1 MTGVDR
7 FVEDQRKTINLDDS
21 YKPYPM
27 QAKFHA
33 SAAPYG
39 FLGGA
44 AGPGKTTALLMENM
58 IRCNEFS
65 LEDGKQVQTLM
76 LRRTQPMVRN
86 TLITRFREKIPQE
99 LYRKFNETT
108 LTCTWLN
115 NAVTQFGSM
124 QYEADVFGWQGQW
137 LDVNYDE
144 LCDFTWGQWNNIAA
158 WNRCPVSLHA
168 RRLGAGNPVG
178 VGSTWVRKVFVEH
191 RPYDEMDATQ
201 KKAYNPKDYAY
212 FPCTYLDNPIF
223 ANDPQFIAGLMSLPE
238 RLRLALMQG
247 SWDVTGGYF
256 TGAFDGAFNVIPTDE
271 WNPQP
276 WHRQWISGDWGF
288 EHYTALYRHYMDDFG
303 IIRTGRELMIQHH
316 DPEMLGERIIAW
328 LVDDRGNFPKIQ
340 AFPFSH
346 DAFASTTTKTFGAS
360 ANSVAM
366 RLGNVLKPYGIPLPL
381 NSGKDKLGREQTMYN
396 LLRKEVPSG
405 RRIEGQPQMVRNW
418 LICDDC
424 PKLIDCLIAAPRDDK
439 RPEMIAEFSGDD
451 PLQGAG
457 YGIYHIVGRPA
468 SIPHEEKIRRELAAT
483 PDPIANYL
491 IQLREH
497 TRQEKQAQGGNWW
510 E

>member
-1 MTGVDR
+1 MTEGFERAVIDLR
-7 FVEDQRKTINLDDS
+7 KSYSPYPQQRK
-21 YKPYPM
+21 
-27 QAKFHA
+27 FHG
-33 SAAPYG
+33 SAAPYP

-44 AGPGKTTALLMENM
+44 AGPGKTTALLMENL
-58 IRCNEFS
+58 ISVNEFNID
-65 LEDGKQVQTLM
+65 DGKQVQTLM
-76 LRRTQPMVRN
+76 LRRTQPQVRN
-86 TLITRFREKIPQE
+86 TLLTRFREKIDKS
-99 LYRKFNETT
+99 LYRKFNETS
-108 LTCTWLN
+108 LTCTWHN

-124 QYEADVFGWQGQW
+124 QYESDVFGWQGQW
-137 LDVNYDE
+137 KDIYYDE
-144 LCDFTWGQWNNIAA
+144 VCDFVWGQWANIAA
-158 WNRCPVSLHA
+158 WNRCPVSPYA

-178 VGSTWVRKVFVEH
+178 VGAGWVRKIWVEH
-191 RPYDEMDATQ
+191 RPYDEMDANQ
-201 KKAYNPKDYAY
+201 KRSYKAEDYAY

-238 RLRLALMQG
+238 RLRMALMDG

-256 TGAFDGAFNVIPTDE
+256 TGAFDGAFNVIESQEFDPK
-271 WNPQP
+271 P

-288 EHYTALYRHYMDDFG
+288 EHWSALYRHYQDDFG
-303 IIRTGRELMIQHH
+303 VIRTGRELMIQHH

-328 LVDDRGNFPKIQ
+328 LVDDQGKFPKIV

-346 DAFASTTTKTFGAS
+346 DAFASTATKTFGAS

-366 RLGNVLKPYGIPLPL
+366 RLGGVLKPYGIPLPL

-396 LLRKEVPSG
+396 LLRKEVWG
-405 RRIEGQPQMVRNW
+405 GTKDATGQKQMVRNW

-424 PKLIDCLIAAPRDDK
+424 PKLIDTLIAAPRDDK

-457 YGIYHIVGRPA
+457 YGVYHIVGRPA
-468 SIPHEEKIRRELAAT
+468 VLPREEQVRRELAAAE
-483 PDPIANYL
+483 DPIQNYL

-497 TRQEKQAQGGNWW
+497 ARLEKQGKGGDWW
-510 E
+510 Q